1 MVQMLAVLFSVILV
15 SFSGVMLP
23 GPMFAVALAKSF
35 KSPWTGALMSLG
47 HAVVEVPI
55 ILVIYYGFARFFQFN
70 YVRFG
75 LSLAGGAM
83 IIWLGIGL
91 FRFRRDVVQKGR
103 DLPYNAFVAGILL
116 SLLNPF
122 FILWWATIGS
132 MLLMK
137 FLDFTRQ
144 GLVLF
149 IFVHWLVD
157 LAWLSFVSVV
167 SFRTRDL
174 WGQRVHEAIFVVCS
188 LLLVGFGGWFLVSG
202 VQLVL

>member
-1 MVQMLAVLFSVILV
+1 MIAILFSVILV

-35 KSPWTGALMSLG
+35 KSPWTGAQMSLG

-55 ILVIYYGFARFFQFN
+55 ILVIYYGFARFFQDN

-75 LSLAGGAM
+75 LSIAGGAM
-83 IIWLGIGL
+83 IVWLGISL
-91 FRFRRDVVQKGR
+91 FRVRRDVVQKGR
-103 DLPYNAFVAGILL
+103 DLPYNGFVAGVLL

-137 FLDFTRQ
+137 FLDFAKQ

-167 SFRTRDL
+167 SYRTRNL
-174 WGQRVHEAIFVVCS
+174 WGHRVLEAIFLACS
-188 LLLVGFGGWFLVSG
+188 LLLVGFGGWFVISG
-202 VQLVL
+202 IQLMT

>member
-1 MVQMLAVLFSVILV
+1 MLAALVSLILI

-35 KSPWTGALMSLG
+35 KSPWTGVQMSLG
-47 HAVVEVPI
+47 HAVVEVPL
-55 ILVIYYGFARFFQFN
+55 ILLIYCGFARFFEN
-70 YVRFG
+70 DYVRFG
-75 LSLAGGAM
+75 LSIAGGAM
-83 IIWLGIGL
+83 IVWLGVSL
-91 FRFRRDVVQKGR
+91 FRVRSEVAQKGR

-116 SLLNPF
+116 SMLNPF

-137 FLDFTRQ
+137 FLDVSNQ
-144 GLVLF
+144 GLAIF

-157 LAWLSFVSVV
+157 LAWLSLISLI
-167 SFRTRDL
+167 SFKTRRL
-174 WGQRVHEAIFVVCS
+174 WGKRAHETVFAACS

-202 VQLVL
+202 VQIVV

>member
-1 MVQMLAVLFSVILV
+1 MLAVLFSVILV

-35 KSPWTGALMSLG
+35 KSPWTGVQMSIG

-55 ILVIYYGFARFFQFN
+55 ILVIYYGFARFFQDK

-75 LSLAGGAM
+75 LSVAGGCM
-83 IIWLGIGL
+83 IVWLGISL
-91 FRFRRDVVQKGR
+91 FRVRRDIAQKGR
-103 DLPYNAFVAGILL
+103 DIPYNALVAGVLL

-137 FLDFTRQ
+137 FVELTGL
-144 GLVLF
+144 GLVIF
-149 IFVHWLVD
+149 IIVHWLCDV
-157 LAWLSFVSVV
+157 AWLSFVSVV
-167 SFRTRDL
+167 SYRTRNL
-174 WGQRVHEAIFVVCS
+174 WGKRVHEAIFAGCS
-188 LLLVGFGGWFLVSG
+188 LLLVGFGGWFVLSG
-202 VQLVL
+202 IRLMT

>member
-1 MVQMLAVLFSVILV
+1 
-15 SFSGVMLP
+15 
-23 GPMFAVALAKSF
+23 
-35 KSPWTGALMSLG
+35 
-47 HAVVEVPI
+47 
-55 ILVIYYGFARFFQFN
+55 
-70 YVRFG
+70 
-75 LSLAGGAM
+75 
-83 IIWLGIGL
+83 
-91 FRFRRDVVQKGR
+91 
-103 DLPYNAFVAGILL
+103 
-116 SLLNPF
+116 
-122 FILWWATIGS
+122 

-174 WGQRVHEAIFVVCS
+174 WGRRVHEAIFVACS
-188 LLLVGFGGWFLVSG
+188 LLLVGFGGWFLISG